1 MCGIIGYI
9 GDGKAS
15 SFLYSGLLNM
25 KYRGY
30 DSAGIS
36 VMNKGN
42 IKTIK
47 KKGEPENL
55 KEEIKCLEGTTG
67 IAHTRWATHGVPSE
81 TNAHPQTDCK
91 SNIYVVH
98 NGIIEN
104 YAELKAIL
112 ETEGHKFQSDTDT
125 EVIAH
130 LIEKFY
136 ENDLEKAVFKAL
148 KLIEGPYGIA
158 VIMVGEEKIIC
169 AKRGSPLILG
179 IGEKEM
185 FVASD
190 KLAFLEHTQNSITL
204 EDNQY
209 AVLEN
214 SKYLIRDLNGTVVDP
229 EIERLE
235 LDVQQIQKKGYKFFT
250 LKEIMEQPES
260 AINIMRGRINNGRI
274 KLSVDSDIKK
284 INRIIIGACGTSYY
298 AALAG
303 KHYIERFANISVEV
317 DFASE
322 FRYRNPLLSEEDLF
336 IAISQSGE
344 TADTLEAIKEAKR
357 KGAKTLGIVNVVG
370 SAIASEVDSGIYLH
384 IGPEIGVASTKA
396 FTSQVISLILLSQ
409 YLRQEKGLQIDT
421 ELINS
426 LKTIDKSIKQILE
439 QSERIKKIAE
449 NYYKYTDFLYL
460 GRGINYVVALE
471 GALKLKELSYIHA
484 EAYPSG
490 EMKHGPLAMINE
502 NFPSL
507 VIISKSSIPEK
518 TISNMREI
526 KARNGKII
534 TVTDYVDDEIR
545 SVSDEIIH
553 VPLID
558 DVFQPIVSNI
568 ALQLFAYHIADL
580 KGLNVDQPRNLA
592 KSVTVE

>member
-1 MCGIIGYI
+1 
-9 GDGKAS
+9 
-15 SFLYSGLLNM
+15 
-25 KYRGY
+25 
-30 DSAGIS
+30 
-36 VMNKGN
+36 
-42 IKTIK
+42 
-47 KKGEPENL
+47 
-55 KEEIKCLEGTTG
+55 
-67 IAHTRWATHGVPSE
+67 
-81 TNAHPQTDCK
+81 
-91 SNIYVVH
+91 
-98 NGIIEN
+98 
-104 YAELKAIL
+104 
-112 ETEGHKFQSDTDT
+112 
-125 EVIAH
+125 
-130 LIEKFY
+130 
-136 ENDLEKAVFKAL
+136 
-148 KLIEGPYGIA
+148 
-158 VIMVGEEKIIC
+158 
-169 AKRGSPLILG
+169 
-179 IGEKEM
+179 
-185 FVASD
+185 
-190 KLAFLEHTQNSITL
+190 
-204 EDNQY
+204 
-209 AVLEN
+209 
-214 SKYLIRDLNGTVVDP
+214 
-229 EIERLE
+229 
-235 LDVQQIQKKGYKFFT
+235 
-250 LKEIMEQPES
+250 
-260 AINIMRGRINNGRI
+260 MRGRINNGRI
-274 KLSVDSDIKK
+274 KLSVNIDMSRTK
-284 INRIIIGACGTSYY
+284 RIIIGACGTSYY
-298 AALAG
+298 AALVG
-303 KHYIERFANISVEV
+303 KQYIERYTEIPVEV

-322 FRYRNPLLSEEDLF
+322 LRYRNPLINKEDLF

-344 TADTLEAIKEAKR
+344 TADTLEAVREAKR